1 MSSQPATMTTKDF
14 LALLAVV
21 SIWGFNFVP
30 SEIALREFTPNQ
42 LGAARFLLVAFPA
55 VFFIARPQIP
65 TKWLVWYGA
74 TQGVGQ
80 FSLLFVALKFGMTA
94 SLASVLMQC
103 QIFFT
108 AIIGFVL
115 LKETLSKALMI
126 GMGMAA
132 LGLICFAI
140 SVLGA
145 TGTQDVTVVGL
156 LLTLA
161 ASSMWAASNIVVR
174 QVQVTGAS
182 YSPLSLLAWSSL
194 VSAVVFM
201 VLIPFDAP
209 ETRWQWLQASP
220 LAWLSV
226 LYLALFSTGV
236 AYGLWTLLLT
246 KYQASQVAPFSLG
259 VPVVGL
265 LSGIVFLGEQVTWL
279 QWLGSCLLMSA
290 LVFVVFNGK
299 KRTKK
304 TVLPSPATTIAEAT
318 ASQD

>member
-1 MSSQPATMTTKDF
+1 MTTKDL
-14 LALLAVV
+14 LALLVVV

-65 TKWLVWYGA
+65 IQWLVVYGL

-108 AIIGFVL
+108 ALIAFL
-115 LKETLSKALMI
+115 WLKETLSKALMV
-126 GMGMAA
+126 GMVVAA
-132 LGLICFAI
+132 LGLGCFAV
-140 SVLGA
+140 SVLGS
-145 TGTQDVTVVGL
+145 GKPQDVTITGL

-161 ASSMWAASNIVVR
+161 ASSAWAASNIVVR
-174 QVQVTGAS
+174 QVQAS
-182 YSPLSLLAWSSL
+182 GKTYSPLSLLVWGSL
-194 VSAVVFM
+194 VSAVVFVGLVGM
-201 VLIPFDAP
+201 DQP
-209 ETRWQWLQASP
+209 ESRWQWLDASV
-220 LAWLSV
+220 LAWVCV
-226 LYLALFSTGV
+226 LYLAVLSTGV

-265 LSGIVFLGEQVTWL
+265 VSGIVFLGEQVTWL

-290 LVFVVFNGK
+290 LVFVVFSGR
-299 KRTKK
+299 KRSQKA
-304 TVLPSPATTIAEAT
+304 VLPATAIAEAN
-318 ASQD
+318 ASRD